1 MKIKGK
7 NCDNTSIYT
16 HDSEK
21 DGCDGWVQIS
31 LEDCKLKCDANAV
44 PDGCIG
50 RTEPNKTCKF
60 VIWHENP
67 DHFSGR
73 CYLADDSC
81 QIQNS
86 NNKDVQVWEASGK
99 KCKLILLE

>member
-1 MKIKGK
+1 MLISFYLEKHYEMKIKGK
-7 NCDNTSIYT
+7 TCDNSSIYT
-16 HDSEK
+16 HDSEE

-31 LEDCKLKCDANAV
+31 LEDCKLKCDANTV

-81 QIQNS
+81 QIQKKKIDKS
-86 NNKDVQVWEASGK
+86 KDK
-99 KCKLILLE
+99 